1 MNPKNAVKS
10 LTMEQLRDVFAGK
23 ITDWKEL
30 GGTASPIVVIG
41 RDSSSGTYE
50 SFQEL
55 VMGKTRVS
63 KRALLQASNGGVVQ
77 AVAGNPNAIG
87 YVGIGY
93 LDRQTHGLTVNGVQ
107 PSFETAQNKTWPI
120 SRDLYLFTAGEAS
133 GAAKKLIDYMCGA
146 DGQKLVRES
155 GFVPITTTK

>member
-1 MNPKNAVKS
+1 
-10 LTMEQLRDVFAGK
+10 
-23 ITDWKEL
+23 
-30 GGTASPIVVIG
+30 
-41 RDSSSGTYE
+41 
-50 SFQEL
+50 
-55 VMGKTRVS
+55 MGKTRVS

>member
-1 MNPKNAVKS
+1 M
-10 LTMEQLRDVFAGK
+10 
-23 ITDWKEL
+23 
-30 GGTASPIVVIG
+30 
-41 RDSSSGTYE
+41 
-50 SFQEL
+50 
-55 VMGKTRVS
+55 
-63 KRALLQASNGGVVQ
+63 
-77 AVAGNPNAIG
+77 
-87 YVGIGY
+87 
-93 LDRQTHGLTVNGVQ
+93 TVNGVQ